1 MFLTINSRK
10 RRSLGQSMIELTA
23 GLFLVVPIVL
33 VLFDLAVIV
42 MAVQIND
49 STCREAARMA
59 SKGDPLTASQ
69 RANAVVGRANKQGSS
84 MLSKFAV
91 VSCHSIVTAADI
103 NALQPFG
110 GPVSGNVTVVTE
122 VEVRPFVVAIVYQG
136 GGPMKFRYSQT
147 YPITYVVPNTAGTT
161 P

>member
-49 STCREAARMA
+49 SVSYTH
-59 SKGDPLTASQ
+59 LTLPTKA
-69 RANAVVGRANKQGSS
+69 
-84 MLSKFAV
+84 
-91 VSCHSIVTAADI
+91 
-103 NALQPFG
+103 
-110 GPVSGNVTVVTE
+110 
-122 VEVRPFVVAIVYQG
+122 
-136 GGPMKFRYSQT
+136 
-147 YPITYVVPNTAGTT
+147 
-161 P
+161 

>member
-1 MFLTINSRK
+1 
-10 RRSLGQSMIELTA
+10 
-23 GLFLVVPIVL
+23 
-33 VLFDLAVIV
+33 
-42 MAVQIND
+42 
-49 STCREAARMA
+49 
-59 SKGDPLTASQ
+59 
-69 RANAVVGRANKQGSS
+69 

-91 VSCHSIVTAADI
+91 VSCNSTVTAADI

-136 GGPMKFRYSQT
+136 GGPMKFRSSQT